1 MYKRKES
8 VKKYEREHLTN
19 RGMREKRKNMKIKT
33 KKMFLCMLLAVIT
46 LVSVQPTAVMAKP
59 AVPELIQYTPIVLVK
74 EITDCTTSMPV
85 YVYDDTTL
93 YIKKGNKTIFQRYY
107 QKKGVK
113 NVKIKKQK
121 GGSRLKFY
129 LVAKVSGKK
138 GDTVTRNV
146 TKLPIVAP
154 EKLDASIPKPL
165 ILKTITS
172 KTSSIS
178 VTGHKGS
185 TLVIKNEKKI
195 LGTVKYKKSGEQKIT
210 FPAQEKGTLYFY
222 VKIGNKRS
230 EVVSR
235 KIKDVTAPK
244 APKLKAEDWRLLV
257 KGEMGTKVY
266 FKGADGWRCL
276 GFVLD
281 KGWNPFL
288 AGVHFYDTEC
298 EYYEVYLK
306 DASGNKSKKVRIKNP
321 NPGLPP
327 QVM

>member
-1 MYKRKES
+1 M
-8 VKKYEREHLTN
+8 
-19 RGMREKRKNMKIKT
+19 KNKT
-33 KKMFLCMLLAVIT
+33 KKMFLCMLLAVVV
-46 LVSVQPTAVMAKP
+46 LVSVQPSSVMAKP

-74 EITDCTTSMPV
+74 EITDRTTSIPV

-93 YIKKGNKTIFQRYY
+93 FIKKGNETIFQRYY
-107 QKKGVK
+107 TKKGVK
-113 NVKIKKQK
+113 NIKIKEQK

-138 GDTVTRNV
+138 GDTVSRNV
-146 TKLPIVAP
+146 AKLPIVAP
-154 EKLDASIPKPL
+154 EKLDASIQKPI

-172 KTSSIS
+172 KTASMS
-178 VTGHKGS
+178 VNGCKGS

-195 LGTVKYKKSGEQKIT
+195 LKTVKYKKSGEKKIT
-210 FPAQEKGTLYFY
+210 FPVQEKGTLYFY
-222 VKIGNKRS
+222 VKVGSKRS
-230 EVVSR
+230 EIVSR

-244 APKLKAEDWRLLV
+244 VPKLKAEDGRIQV
-257 KGEMGTKVY
+257 KGEIGTKVY
-266 FKGADGWRCL
+266 FKGAEGWRCL

-281 KGWNPFL
+281 KGWNSFL

-306 DASGNKSKKVRIKNP
+306 DASGNKSKTVRIKNP

-327 QVM
+327 QVMI

>member
-1 MYKRKES
+1 M
-8 VKKYEREHLTN
+8 
-19 RGMREKRKNMKIKT
+19 KNTT
-33 KKMFLCMLLAVIT
+33 KKIFLCMLLAVIT

-59 AVPELIQYTPIVLVK
+59 AVPELIQYTPIVLLK
-74 EITDCTTSMPV
+74 EITANTTSVPV
-85 YVYDDTTL
+85 YVYEDTTL
-93 YIKKGNKTIFQRYY
+93 YVKKGNKTVFQRHY
-107 QKKGVK
+107 QKEGVK

-138 GDTVTRNV
+138 GNTVIRHVTR
-146 TKLPIVAP
+146 LPIVAP
-154 EKLDASIPKPL
+154 EKLDASIPKPH
-165 ILKTITS
+165 IIKMITS
-172 KTSSIS
+172 KTSGIS
-178 VTGHKGS
+178 VTGCKGS

-195 LGTVKYKKSGEQKIT
+195 LQTAKYEKSGEQTIT

-222 VKIGNKRS
+222 VKIGSKRS

-244 APKLKAEDWRLLV
+244 APKLKTEDWKLYV
-257 KGEMGTKVY
+257 KGEIGTKVY

-288 AGVHFYDTEC
+288 AGVDFYDTQC

-306 DASGNKSKKVRIKNP
+306 DVSGNKSKTVRIKNP
-321 NPGLPP
+321 NPGPLPP
-327 QVM
+327 QVMI

>member
-1 MYKRKES
+1 M
-8 VKKYEREHLTN
+8 
-19 RGMREKRKNMKIKT
+19 KNKT
-33 KKMFLCMLLAVIT
+33 KKMFLCMLLAVIA

-59 AVPELIQYTPIVLVK
+59 PVPELIEYTPIVLVK
-74 EITDCTTSMPV
+74 EITETTTSVPV
-85 YVYDDTTL
+85 YVYEDTTL
-93 YIKKGNKTIFQRYY
+93 YVKKGNKTIFHKHYA
-107 QKKGVK
+107 KEGVK

-121 GGSRLKFY
+121 GGSRLRFY
-129 LVAKVSGKK
+129 LVAKISGKK

-154 EKLDASIPKPL
+154 EKLDVSIPKPH
-165 ILKTITS
+165 IIKTITS
-172 KTSSIS
+172 KTSGIS
-178 VTGHKGS
+178 VTGCKGS

-195 LGTVKYKKSGEQKIT
+195 LATVKYEESGEQTIT

-222 VKIGNKRS
+222 AKIGNKRS
-230 EVVSR
+230 KVVSR

-244 APKLKAEDWRLLV
+244 APKLKAEDWRLYV
-257 KGEMGTKVY
+257 KGELGTKIY

-288 AGVHFYDTEC
+288 AGVDFYDTQC

-306 DASGNKSKKVRIKNP
+306 DVSGNKSKKVKIKNP
-321 NPGLPP
+321 NPGPPP

>member
-1 MYKRKES
+1 M
-8 VKKYEREHLTN
+8 
-19 RGMREKRKNMKIKT
+19 KNTT
-33 KKMFLCMLLAVIT
+33 KKIFLCMLLAVIT

-59 AVPELIQYTPIVLVK
+59 AVPELIQYTPIVLLK
-74 EITDCTTSMPV
+74 EITANTTSVPV
-85 YVYDDTTL
+85 YVYEDTTL
-93 YIKKGNKTIFQRYY
+93 YVKKGNKTVFQRHY
-107 QKKGVK
+107 QKEGVK

-138 GDTVTRNV
+138 GNTVIRRVTR
-146 TKLPIVAP
+146 LPIVAP
-154 EKLDASIPKPL
+154 EKLDVSIPKPH
-165 ILKTITS
+165 IIKTITS
-172 KTSSIS
+172 KTSGIS
-178 VTGHKGS
+178 VTGCKGS
-185 TLVIKNEKKI
+185 ILVIKNEKKI
-195 LGTVKYKKSGEQKIT
+195 LQTAKYEKSGEQTIT

-222 VKIGNKRS
+222 VKIGSKRS

-244 APKLKAEDWRLLV
+244 APKLKAEDRRLYV
-257 KGEMGTKVY
+257 KGELGTKIY

-288 AGVHFYDTEC
+288 AGVDFYDTEC

-306 DASGNKSKKVRIKNP
+306 DAAGNKSKKVKIKNP
-321 NPGLPP
+321 NPGPLPP
-327 QVM
+327 QVMI

>member
-1 MYKRKES
+1 MYEIKES
-8 VKKYEREHLTN
+8 VKKY
-19 RGMREKRKNMKIKT
+19 RKGYLRLRMKNTT
-33 KKMFLCMLLAVIT
+33 KKIFLCMLLAVIT

-59 AVPELIQYTPIVLVK
+59 AVPELIQYTPIVLLK
-74 EITDCTTSMPV
+74 EITANTTSVPV
-85 YVYDDTTL
+85 YVYEDTTL
-93 YIKKGNKTIFQRYY
+93 YVKKGNKTVFQRHY
-107 QKKGVK
+107 QKEGVK

-138 GDTVTRNV
+138 GNTVIRRVTR
-146 TKLPIVAP
+146 LPIVAP
-154 EKLDASIPKPL
+154 EKLDVSIPKPH
-165 ILKTITS
+165 IIKTITS
-172 KTSSIS
+172 KTSNIS
-178 VTGHKGS
+178 VTGCKGS

-195 LGTVKYKKSGEQKIT
+195 LQTAKYEKSGEQTIT

-222 VKIGNKRS
+222 VKIGSKRS

-244 APKLKAEDWRLLV
+244 APKLKAEDRRLYV
-257 KGEMGTKVY
+257 KGELGTKIY

-288 AGVHFYDTEC
+288 AGVDFYDTEC

-306 DASGNKSKKVRIKNP
+306 DAAGNKSKKVKIKNP
-321 NPGLPP
+321 NPGPLPP
-327 QVM
+327 QVMI